1 MSYEIVPLTL
11 SYYQA
16 EKGYMTYMSGYGQ
29 SIIRPFV
36 VWFIRGASKNII
48 VDSGIEAQD
57 YVDYHPSFKDLE
69 VIHLQ
74 SFDDALASVGITPE
88 QVDIVVQTHLHF
100 DHCCNLKRC
109 VNAEVLVQKAEYD
122 FAMDP
127 APYGGIY
134 RPDFWEGANLHLIEG
149 EYEIEPGLTLLPVPG
164 HAAGGQAVLVETG
177 SGTIAIAGMC
187 TCQENFY
194 PSAGHPMVGDE
205 KTLLPGILLNARD
218 AYESMKRLQ
227 SRADK
232 ILALHDP
239 DILHQKII
247 S

>member
-16 EKGYMTYMSGYGQ
+16 EKGYMTYMTNYGQ

-48 VDSGIEAQD
+48 VDSGIETED
-57 YVDYHPSFKDLE
+57 YLAYHPSFKDAQ
-69 VIHLQ
+69 VTHVQ
-74 SFDDALASVGITPE
+74 SFDQALASVGITPE
-88 QVDIVVQTHLHF
+88 QVDLVVQTHLHF
-100 DHCCNLKRC
+100 DHCHNLRRC

-127 APYGGIY
+127 APFGGIY
-134 RPDFWEGANLHLIEG
+134 RPALWEGTNLRLIEG

-164 HAAGGQAVLVETG
+164 HTAGGQAVLVQTEG
-177 SGTIAIAGMC
+177 GTVAIAGMC

-194 PSAGHPMVGDE
+194 PAAGHPMVGDDQ
-205 KTLLPGILLNARD
+205 TLLPGILLNARD
-218 AYESMKRLQ
+218 AYESMKRLK
-227 SRADK
+227 SRADR

-239 DILHQKII
+239 DILHQKVI

>member
-1 MSYEIVPLTL
+1 MPYEIVPLTL
-11 SYYQA
+11 SYYEA
-16 EKGYMTYMSGYGQ
+16 EKGYMTYMTGYGQ

-57 YVDYHPSFKDLE
+57 YVAYHPSFNDLK
-69 VIHLQ
+69 VNHLQ
-74 SFDDALASVGITPE
+74 TFDQAMASVGITAE

-100 DHCCNLKRC
+100 DHCHNLKRC
-109 VNAEVLVQKAEYD
+109 VNAEVLLQKAEYD

-127 APYGGIY
+127 APFAGIY
-134 RPDFWEGANLHLIEG
+134 RRELWEGANLRLIEG
-149 EYEIEPGLTLLPVPG
+149 EYEIEPGLTLMPTPG
-164 HAAGGQAVLVETG
+164 HAAGGQAVLVDTQG
-177 SGTIAIAGMC
+177 GTVAIAGMC

-194 PSAGHPMVGDE
+194 PSAGHPMVGDDQ
-205 KTLLPGILLNARD
+205 TLLPGILLNARD

-227 SRADK
+227 SRTDR